1 MREHLFIDGWTFAR
15 DGDESHPIDLPHD
28 AMLIEGRSPS
38 APAGA
43 HGAHFLGGR
52 YRYAKRWVA
61 DEGLE
66 AQLFLRFEGVYGSA
80 VVTLN
85 GQEVARN
92 VTGYREFVADV
103 SAAVRGAENLI
114 EVEVDNADQPNAR
127 WYTGSGIIRPIRLIE
142 RPADGFVHDSVRVR
156 TLRVTDEAHLEV
168 DYRLAAKRS
177 EGERVVV
184 ELRDAETVVAAETR
198 TASGEEPLAVV
209 VPVPRLWSADDPHLY
224 RLTIR
229 LERDGTVIDEETH
242 RIGIRTIEVDAAH
255 GLRVNGHVVKLRG
268 GCIHDDSGVL
278 GAASFLAARRRQA
291 RILKAVGFNAIRSAH
306 QPLSRE
312 MLQAADEV
320 GLYVMDELTDVW
332 DSPKTQ
338 FDGSRNFADTWRAD
352 ADAMVGKAVNHP
364 SVIMYSIGN
373 EIGETAIETGIARS
387 AELSEYIRSLDP
399 SRPTTLG
406 LNFFLNTLASFNVS
420 VWKKH
425 DEHADGPEHE
435 ARKAPAEAQ
444 KLPRVTST
452 LVNVISNAVKSAQ
465 PLIARTRR
473 ADRFSRDAF
482 ATVDIAGYNYGISRY
497 RIDAKRYPERVM
509 VGSETLPSSIVRSWR
524 DVERFPA
531 VIGDFQWTAW
541 DYLGEAGLSSWSYD
555 EPIGFGAPYPA
566 LTAGAG
572 AVDLIGAPAVGSL
585 LTRGAWHLL
594 DAPEIAVQPLDLA
607 GRKVYR
613 SVWRHSDAV
622 QSWSWR
628 GHEGEIAEV
637 EVYSNDDEVELL
649 LNGRS
654 LGRRTAGDRVDYLTR
669 FRVPYEPGEL
679 TAISYRR
686 GVEAARSTLRSAVG
700 DLGLRLEADRTV
712 LDASGLDLA
721 FLTISVADARGVVE
735 STAADA
741 VTVEVSGAGQLVGSG
756 SAAWRTP
763 ESYLDPLTTTERGR
777 ALAVVR
783 AAGRAGEI
791 TVVATSARYGRA
803 ELTLTVAGE

>member
-15 DGDESHPIDLPHD
+15 DGDEPHPVDLPHD
-28 AMLIEGRSPS
+28 AMLIEGRSPT
-38 APAGA
+38 APSGA

-61 DEGLE
+61 DEGLA
-66 AQLFLRFEGVYGSA
+66 AQLLLRFEGVYGST
-80 VVTLN
+80 VVSLN
-85 GQEVARN
+85 GREVTRN

-114 EVEVDNADQPNAR
+114 EVEVDNSAQPNAR
-127 WYTGSGIIRPIRLIE
+127 WYTGSGIIRPVRLVE
-142 RPADGFVHDSVRVR
+142 RPTDGFVQDSVRVR
-156 TLRVTDEAHLEV
+156 TLRVADRAELEI
-168 DYRLAAKRS
+168 DYRLATEAS
-177 EGERVVV
+177 GSDRVVV
-184 ELRDAETVVAAETR
+184 ELRDAETVVVAEARAVPT
-198 TASGEEPLAVV
+198 EDPLPLV
-209 VPVPRLWSADDPHLY
+209 VPDPRPWSADDPHLY
-224 RLTIR
+224 QLTIR
-229 LERDGTVIDEETH
+229 FERDGAVVDEETH
-242 RIGIRTIEVDAAH
+242 RIGIRSIEIDAAH
-255 GLRVNGHVVKLRG
+255 GLWVNGKVVKLRG
-268 GCIHDDSGVL
+268 GCLHDDSGVL

-291 RILKAVGFNAIRSAH
+291 RILKDVGFNAIRSAH

-338 FDGSRNFADTWRAD
+338 FDGARHFADTWRAD
-352 ADAMVGKAVNHP
+352 AEAMVAKAMNHP

-373 EIGETAIETGIARS
+373 EIGETAVEAGIARS
-387 AELSEYIRSLDP
+387 TELSQYVRALDP

-425 DEHADGPEHE
+425 DEHSDAAEREPRG
-435 ARKAPAEAQ
+435 APAAVQ
-444 KLPRVTST
+444 KPPRVTST

-473 ADRFSRDAF
+473 ADRFSKGAF
-482 ATVDIAGYNYGISRY
+482 ATVDVAGYNYGISRY
-497 RIDAKRYPERVM
+497 RIDAKRYPDRVM

-572 AVDLIGAPAVGSL
+572 AIDLNGTPAVGSL

-594 DAPEIAVQPLDLA
+594 DVPEIAVRPLDLA

-637 EVYSNDDEVELL
+637 EVYANDDEVELL

-654 LGRRTAGDRVDYLTR
+654 LGRRAAGDRVDYLTR
-669 FRVPYEPGEL
+669 FRVPYEAGEL
-679 TAISYRR
+679 VAVSYRR
-686 GVEAARSTLRSAVG
+686 GVEVARSTLRSAVG
-700 DLGLRLEADRTV
+700 DLHLRLDVDRTV

-721 FLTISVADARGVVE
+721 FVAVSVADARGVVE
-735 STAADA
+735 ATVADA
-741 VTVEVSGAGQLVGSG
+741 VTVEVSGAGRLVGSG

-763 ESYLDPLTTTERGR
+763 ESYLDPVTTTEHGR

-783 AAGRAGEI
+783 AASEPGEI
-791 TVVATSARYGRA
+791 TVVATSATFGRA
-803 ELTLTVAGE
+803 EVKLSVAGE